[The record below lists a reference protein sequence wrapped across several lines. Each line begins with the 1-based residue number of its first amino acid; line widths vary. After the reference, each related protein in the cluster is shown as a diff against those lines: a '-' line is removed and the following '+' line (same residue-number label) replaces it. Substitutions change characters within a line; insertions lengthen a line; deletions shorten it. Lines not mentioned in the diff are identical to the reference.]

1 MYPKE
6 EKDNDHM
13 IMEVF
18 DHDHDVVIDEQENCK
33 STGFDALGTTMMTS
47 TDDQRGIWE
56 IDVRA
61 QQQNLL
67 HEMND
72 PSMFYNDQFPQIPDF
87 PCMSSSSSSSSNPA
101 PAKPISSS
109 SAATTA
115 SSASSSTSSAASWA
129 VLKSEYATEEEEGD
143 GEEVGVERRNKRCNR
158 SEEVGAVMS
167 TAPALAGDGS
177 GSIDCMDVMENFGY
191 MDLIDGNEIWD
202 PSSIFEQNPSDL
214 SLQQEGLNNG
224 SEVVQD
230 GGGGG
235 NGGGGRIDELGTVF
249 FEWLKSNK
257 EFISAEDMRNIKL
270 KKSTVECA
278 SKRLGSSKEGKKQLL
293 KLILEWVQQHQL
305 QRKANGGV
313 EVPAPATATTTQY
326 PLPNFQGLPPQ
337 PPSFN
342 CNSWVPPSDIN
353 HGFSPT
359 PWIPRSVLPY
369 PPYMVDQAANGMG
382 MGMAAAPAPPP
393 QGAFSYMGGGG
404 DRYNSGCHLNRY
416 NNPGSGEYQVLE
428 SAPSWNPS
436 QITMATG
443 ASPYNN
449 QFPDVGNNYGP
460 QIMPLAS
467 GYGDQYPYNPVFG
480 GGGEQRLMRLG
491 SSATK
496 EARKKRMAR
505 QRRTYFHHHHSRQN
519 QQHNHPNQVANSD
532 HHPHAML
539 VDDNCSGKSQGG
551 NWLYW
556 PSTPSAATTPAATVL
571 PPPMEAP
578 HRPTSRTPPA
588 SDRQSKQ
595 TSSDKRQGLKTEKNL
610 KFLLQK
616 VLKQSDVGSLGR
628 IVLPKKE
635 AESHLPD
642 LDSRDGISIA
652 MEDIGTSQ
660 VWNMRYRFWPN
671 NKSRMYLLENTG
683 DFVKAN
689 GLQEGDFIVLYS
701 DVKCGKYVELN
712 ESFTVRECV
721 GPLLD
726 RNQKGFR
733 IFSCGIRAM
742 REYVELVS
750 ERNQLGFRI
759 FSRGIKVKREYV
771 EPLSKRN
778 QMGFRIFSR
787 GVRLMREYVEPFLER
802 N

>member
-6 EKDNDHM
+6 EKDVDDHHR
-13 IMEVF
+13 MEGY
-18 DHDHDVVIDEQENCK
+18 DHHVIDEQENCK

-101 PAKPISSS
+101 PAKPISSATTTS
-109 SAATTA
+109 SASSA
-115 SSASSSTSSAASWA
+115 SASSSTSSAASWA
-129 VLKSEYATEEEEGD
+129 VLKSEYVTEEED
-143 GEEVGVERRNKRCNR
+143 DQLEELGVDRRKRCHR
-158 SEEVGAVMS
+158 SEEMPAAVMS
-167 TAPALAGDGS
+167 TAVVEAVGRPLEMADGS

-202 PSSIFEQNPSDL
+202 PSSIFEQNPPEN
-214 SLQQEGLNNG
+214 LQQECLNNSNG

-230 GGGGG
+230 GGGV
-235 NGGGGRIDELGTVF
+235 GGGGRLDELGAVF

-305 QRKANGGV
+305 QRKASGGV
-313 EVPAPATATTTQY
+313 EGPAPATAPTPTAAATTTQY
-326 PLPNFQGLPPQ
+326 PLQHFQGLPSQ
-337 PPSFN
+337 PPPPTTPPPFH
-342 CNSWVPPSDIN
+342 CNSWVQPNDMN

-359 PWIPRSVLPY
+359 PWIPPPLPY
-369 PPYMVDQAANGMG
+369 PPYMADQATNGMA
-382 MGMAAAPAPPP
+382 MVAAQPS
-393 QGAFSYMGGGG
+393 GTFSYMGGG
-404 DRYNSGCHLNRY
+404 DYNSAMNCHLNPY

-436 QITMATG
+436 QITMAA

-460 QIMPLAS
+460 PIMPLPSA
-467 GYGDQYPYNPVFG
+467 YTDQYPYNPVFAGGGG

-505 QRRTYFHHHHSRQN
+505 QRRTYFHHHHHSRQN

-532 HHPHAML
+532 HHPHTML

-556 PSTPSAATTPAATVL
+556 PSTPSATTPAATVL

-578 HRPTSRTPPA
+578 QRPPSRIPQT

-701 DVKCGKYVELN
+701 DVKCGKYL
-712 ESFTVRECV
+712 
-721 GPLLD
+721 
-726 RNQKGFR
+726 
-733 IFSCGIRAM
+733 I
-742 REYVELVS
+742 
-750 ERNQLGFRI
+750 
-759 FSRGIKVKREYV
+759 
-771 EPLSKRN
+771 
-778 QMGFRIFSR
+778 R
-787 GVRLMREYVEPFLER
+787 GVKVRQPATGKPEAKKPAKRSYRSTSQSARSSPSSPTKITAI
-802 N
+802 

>member
-1 MYPKE
+1 MYPKQ
-6 EKDNDHM
+6 EKVDV
-13 IMEVF
+13 MEVY
-18 DHDHDVVIDEQENCK
+18 DVDEQENRK
-33 STGFDALGTTMMTS
+33 SSGFDALGTTMMTG

-56 IDVRA
+56 IDARA

-101 PAKPISSS
+101 PAKPISS
-109 SAATTA
+109 ATTTSSS

-129 VLKSEYATEEEEGD
+129 VLKSEYVTEEEADGD
-143 GEEVGVERRNKRCNR
+143 DQLEELRINKKKRSHPEEPAPVISTPAVETVPNL
-158 SEEVGAVMS
+158 E
-167 TAPALAGDGS
+167 TADGS
-177 GSIDCMDVMENFGY
+177 GTIDCMDVMENFGY

-202 PSSIFEQNPSDL
+202 PSSIFEQNPPD
-214 SLQQEGLNNG
+214 LQQECVKARGYSNG
-224 SEVVQD
+224 SEVVQESEIKD
-230 GGGGG
+230 GGRE
-235 NGGGGRIDELGTVF
+235 GGGGRLDELGVMF
-249 FEWLKSNK
+249 FDWLKSNK

-305 QRKANGGV
+305 QRKNSGAGELAAAAV
-313 EVPAPATATTTQY
+313 TTTTQY
-326 PLPNFQGLPPQ
+326 PLQHFQGLPPPPQ
-337 PPSFN
+337 PPPPTSTTPPPPFN
-342 CNSWVPPSDIN
+342 CNSWVPPSDMN
-353 HGFSPT
+353 HGFSPP
-359 PWIPRSVLPY
+359 PWIPPAVAY
-369 PPYMVDQAANGMG
+369 PSYMADQASNGMA
-382 MGMAAAPAPPP
+382 MVAPAP
-393 QGAFSYMGGGG
+393 QATFSYMGDGG
-404 DRYNSGCHLNRY
+404 DQYNSGLNCLNPY

-436 QITMATG
+436 QITMA
-443 ASPYNN
+443 SPYNN

-467 GYGDQYPYNPVFG
+467 GYPDQYPYNPQVYATG
-480 GGGEQRLMRLG
+480 GCGEQRLMRLG

-505 QRRTYFHHHHSRQN
+505 QRRTYFHHHHHSRQN
-519 QQHNHPNQVANSD
+519 QHNHQNHLTNSD
-532 HHPHAML
+532 QHPHAML
-539 VDDNCSGKSQGG
+539 VDENCSGKSHGG

-556 PSTPSAATTPAATVL
+556 PSPPSTNTA
-571 PPPMEAP
+571 PPPSMEAP
-578 HRPTSRTPPA
+578 HRPPSRPQQA
-588 SDRQSKQ
+588 GDRQSKQ
-595 TSSDKRQGLKTEKNL
+595 TPPDKRQGLKTEKNL

-660 VWNMRYRFWPN
+660 VWTMRYSLRFWPN

-701 DVKCGKYVELN
+701 DVKCGKYL
-712 ESFTVRECV
+712 
-721 GPLLD
+721 
-726 RNQKGFR
+726 
-733 IFSCGIRAM
+733 I
-742 REYVELVS
+742 
-750 ERNQLGFRI
+750 
-759 FSRGIKVKREYV
+759 
-771 EPLSKRN
+771 
-778 QMGFRIFSR
+778 R
-787 GVRLMREYVEPFLER
+787 GVKVRQPASGKSEGKKTSIKRSYRSTSQCARSSPSSPAKITAI
-802 N
+802 

>member
-6 EKDNDHM
+6 EK
-13 IMEVF
+13 EVYK
-18 DHDHDVVIDEQENCK
+18 VIDDGQENCK
-33 STGFDALGTTMMTS
+33 STDFDALGTTMTITS

-101 PAKPISSS
+101 PVKPISSATSGADSSAAS
-109 SAATTA
+109 SAAT
-115 SSASSSTSSAASWA
+115 SSTSSAASWA
-129 VLKSEYATEEEEGD
+129 VLKPEYVTEEEEAV
-143 GEEVGVERRNKRCNR
+143 GEEVRNRRKRCHQ
-158 SEEVGAVMS
+158 EATGEAVE
-167 TAPALAGDGS
+167 TVDGS

-191 MDLIDGNEIWD
+191 MDLIDGNDIWD
-202 PSSIFEQNPSDL
+202 PSSIFEQNPPDN
-214 SLQQEGLNNG
+214 LQQECNG
-224 SEVVQD
+224 SEVVEDAGGD
-230 GGGGG
+230 GA
-235 NGGGGRIDELGTVF
+235 RFDELGAMF

-305 QRKANGGV
+305 QRKANGGA
-313 EVPAPATATTTQY
+313 ELPASGGGGTAATTQY
-326 PLPNFQGLPPQ
+326 PLHNFQGLPP
-337 PPSFN
+337 PPPTTPPPPFQNTNFN
-342 CNSWVPPSDIN
+342 CNSWVPPSEMT
-353 HGFSPT
+353 HGFSQN
-359 PWIPRSVLPY
+359 PWVPPPLPY
-369 PPYMVDQAANGMG
+369 PQYMADQAGNNGM
-382 MGMAAAPAPPP
+382 
-393 QGAFSYMGGGG
+393 AFSYMGGGTGGG
-404 DRYNSGCHLNRY
+404 DHYSSAMNCHLNPY
-416 NNPGSGEYQVLE
+416 NNPGSGEYQALE

-436 QITMATG
+436 QITTMAA

-449 QFPDVGNNYGP
+449 QFPDVGNNFAP
-460 QIMPLAS
+460 QMMPLATS
-467 GYGDQYPYNPVFG
+467 GYGEQYPYNHPVFG

-505 QRRTYFHHHHSRQN
+505 QRRTYFHHHHHSRQN
-519 QQHNHPNQVANSD
+519 QQHNHSNQAASSD
-532 HHPHAML
+532 HHHPHAMV

-556 PSTPSAATTPAATVL
+556 PSTPSGTTPSAAIL
-571 PPPMEAP
+571 PPPMEATQ
-578 HRPTSRTPPA
+578 RPPSRIPQP

-595 TSSDKRQGLKTEKNL
+595 TSSDKRQVSYFLNVLNVAKFQWYFVGLKTEKNL

-660 VWNMRYRFWPN
+660 VWNMRYRYIPFLRFWPN

-701 DVKCGKYVELN
+701 DVKCGKYL
-712 ESFTVRECV
+712 
-721 GPLLD
+721 
-726 RNQKGFR
+726 
-733 IFSCGIRAM
+733 I
-742 REYVELVS
+742 
-750 ERNQLGFRI
+750 
-759 FSRGIKVKREYV
+759 
-771 EPLSKRN
+771 
-778 QMGFRIFSR
+778 R
-787 GVRLMREYVEPFLER
+787 GVKVRQPANGKPEAKKPTKRSYRSTSHSAARSSPSSPTKITAI
-802 N
+802 